1 MIPKLFKLAFHLR
14 VLYGQLTPHPPPGYS
29 SVPNAPCQPRDK
41 VTSLTSLVMLIS
53 EIKFQPSNREFN
65 LESETVGEIGGT
77 DTVTPN
83 LLKGPSKTRFNH
95 KDRRQIENCSAHIFF
110 SLLQILINLFL
121 APALIN

>member
-41 VTSLTSLVMLIS
+41 VTSHTSVTMLIS
-53 EIKFQPSNREFN
+53 EIKFQQSNGEFN
-65 LESETVGEIGGT
+65 LEAETVEIGGT

-95 KDRRQIENCSAHIFF
+95 KDRRQMRIFLLIFF
-110 SLLQILINLFL
+110 FSFFPLLKII
-121 APALIN
+121 

>member
-1 MIPKLFKLAFHLR
+1 MIPKLFTLAFHLR

-83 LLKGPSKTRFNH
+83 LIKGPSKTRLQPQ
-95 KDRRQIENCSAHIFF
+95 RQETN
-110 SLLQILINLFL
+110 
-121 APALIN
+121 